1 MKIVLA
7 YSGGLDTSVI
17 LAWLKDKY
25 NAEIIAYVANVGQ
38 NEDFDFI
45 KEKALKTGASKV
57 YVEDLRE
64 EFVNDFVFRAIQANA
79 VYEYKYL
86 LGTSLARPIIAK
98 RQVEIALKEK
108 ADAVAHGAT
117 GKGND
122 QVRFELT
129 YRSLA
134 PHLKI
139 IAPWKEDD
147 FFKARNDLI
156 EYAKSKGIPIPVTLE
171 KPYSTDPNLMHI
183 SYEGGILEDPSNEY
197 DKSMFQMG
205 VDPVDAPDAPE
216 YVTIEFE
223 KGIPLKING
232 NKLSS
237 VELLKTANEIA
248 GRNGVG
254 IVDIVENR
262 LVGIKSRGVYET
274 PGVTLLMEAHKA
286 LETITLERD
295 TMHYKQ
301 MIELKYA
308 EMIYYGQYFHP
319 LRKAL
324 ESFITET
331 QKVVSGEIKMKLYK
345 GNCIVS
351 SRRSLNSLYDV
362 NLSTFEEGAGYDQ
375 KDAKG
380 FIKLFGLPMEVF
392 GRKHDLTKKN

>member
-17 LAWLKDKY
+17 LAWLKEKY
-25 NAEIIAYVANVGQ
+25 NAEIIAYVANLGQ
-38 NEDFDFI
+38 GDDFAAV
-45 KEKALKTGASKV
+45 EAKAKKTGASKV

-64 EFVNDFVFRAIQANA
+64 EFIRDFVFPAIQANS

-98 RQVEIALKEK
+98 RQVEIALREN
-108 ADAVAHGAT
+108 AEAVSHGAT

-129 YRSLA
+129 YRALA

-156 EYAKSKGIPIPVTLE
+156 DFAKARGIPVPVSRE
-171 KPYSTDPNLMHI
+171 KPYSTDPNLLHI
-183 SYEGGILEDPSNEY
+183 SYEGGILEDPAREY

-205 VDPVDAPDAPE
+205 VDPADAPDKPE
-216 YVTIEFE
+216 YAEIEFAA
-223 KGIPLKING
+223 GVPVALNG
-232 NKLSS
+232 KKMGP
-237 VELLKTANEIA
+237 VELLSEANRVA

-274 PGVTLLMEAHKA
+274 PGGTLLQEAHKA
-286 LETITLERD
+286 LETVTLERD
-295 TMHYKQ
+295 TLHYKQ
-301 MIELKYA
+301 TLELRFA
-308 EMIYYGQYFHP
+308 DMIYNGQWYHP

-324 ESFITET
+324 QAFFAET
-331 QKVVSGEIKMKLYK
+331 QKTVNGTVKMKLYK
-345 GNCIVS
+345 GNCVVA
-351 SRRSLNSLYDV
+351 SRISPDSLYDIK
-362 NLSTFEEGAGYDQ
+362 LSTFEEGANYDQ

-392 GRKHDLTKKN
+392 GRKHPW

>member
-25 NAEIIAYVANVGQ
+25 NAEIIAYVAQLGQ
-38 NEDFDFI
+38 EEDYEAI
-45 KEKALKTGASKV
+45 RQKALKTGASKV

-64 EFVNDFVFRAIQANA
+64 EFVKDAVFSAIKANA

-98 RQVEIALKEK
+98 RQVEIALKEN
-108 ADAVAHGAT
+108 AEAVSHGAT

-129 YRSLA
+129 YRALA

-156 EYAKSKGIPIPVTLE
+156 DFAKSKNIPIPVSKE
-171 KPYSTDPNLMHI
+171 KPYSMDPNLLHI
-183 SYEGGILEDPSNEY
+183 SYEGGILEDPANEY
-197 DKSMFQMG
+197 DKSMLLMG
-205 VDPVDAPDAPE
+205 VDPSDAPDKPE
-216 YVTIEFE
+216 YVEIGFE
-223 KGIPLKING
+223 KGEPVSING
-232 NKLSS
+232 KKLGPVDLLSEANK
-237 VELLKTANEIA
+237 IG
-248 GRNGVG
+248 GRNGIG
-254 IVDIVENR
+254 LVDLVENR

-274 PGVTLLMEAHKA
+274 PGGSLLQEAHKA
-286 LETITLERD
+286 LETLTLERD

-301 MIELKYA
+301 IVELKYT
-308 EMIYYGQYFHP
+308 EMIYNGQWFHP
-319 LRKAL
+319 LRIAL
-324 ESFITET
+324 ESFFNET
-331 QKVVSGEIKMKLYK
+331 QKIVNGTVKMKLYK
-345 GNCIVS
+345 GNCIAA
-351 SRRSLNSLYDV
+351 SRTSKDSLYDIK
-362 NLSTFEEGAGYDQ
+362 LSTFEEGANYDQ

-380 FIKLFGLPMEVF
+380 FIKLFGLPMEVY
-392 GRKHDLTKKN
+392 GRKHKWN

>member
-17 LAWLKDKY
+17 LAWLKEKY

-64 EFVNDFVFRAIQANA
+64 EFVNDFVFKAIQANA

-108 ADAVAHGAT
+108 AEAVAHGAT

-129 YRSLA
+129 YRALA

-156 EYAKSKGIPIPVTLE
+156 EYAKSKGIPVPVTLE

-183 SYEGGILEDPSNEY
+183 SYEGGILEDPSREY

-205 VDPVDAPDAPE
+205 VDPIDAPSEPE
-216 YVTIEFE
+216 YVSIEFE
-223 KGIPLKING
+223 KGIPVKING
-232 NKLSS
+232 KKLSS
-237 VELLKTANEIA
+237 VELLKEANKIA

-319 LRKAL
+319 LRKAI

-331 QKVVSGEIKMKLYK
+331 QKVVSGEVKMKLYK
-345 GNCIVS
+345 GNCIVAGRKS
-351 SRRSLNSLYDV
+351 ENSLYDV

-392 GRKHDLTKKN
+392 GRKHDLTKDK

>member
-17 LAWLKDKY
+17 LAWLKEKY
-25 NAEIIAYVANVGQ
+25 DAEIIAYVANLGQ
-38 NEDFDFI
+38 GDDF
-45 KEKALKTGASKV
+45 KAVEKKAYNTGASRV

-64 EFVNDFVFRAIQANA
+64 EFVKKAVFPAVKANA

-86 LGTSLARPIIAK
+86 LGTSLARPIIARK
-98 RQVEIALKEK
+98 QVEIALKEK
-108 ADAVAHGAT
+108 ADALSHGAT

-122 QVRFELT
+122 QVRFEMT
-129 YRSLA
+129 YRALA

-156 EYAKSKGIPIPVTLE
+156 DYAKSKNIPVSVSKE
-171 KPYSTDPNLMHI
+171 KPYSMDPNLMHI
-183 SYEGGILEDPSNEY
+183 SYEGGILEDPGREF
-197 DKSMFQMG
+197 DKSMFRMG
-205 VDPVDAPDAPE
+205 LDPSDAPDKTE
-216 YVTIEFE
+216 YVEIEFE
-223 KGIPLKING
+223 KGEPVSING
-232 NKLSS
+232 KKLKP
-237 VELLKTANEIA
+237 VELLVEANKIA
-248 GRNGVG
+248 GRNGIG
-254 IVDIVENR
+254 IVDLVENR

-274 PGVTLLMEAHKA
+274 PGGTLLIEAHKA
-286 LETITLERD
+286 LETLTLERD

-301 MIELKYA
+301 LIELKYS

-319 LRKAL
+319 LRLAL
-324 ESFITET
+324 ESFIDET
-331 QKVVSGEIKMKLYK
+331 QKTVNGKIKMKLYK

-351 SRRSLNSLYDV
+351 SRESEDSLYDIK
-362 NLSTFEEGAGYDQ
+362 LSTFEEGTDYDQ

-392 GRKHDLTKKN
+392 GRKHKW

>member
-17 LAWLKDKY
+17 LSWLKEKY
-25 NAEIIAYVANVGQ
+25 NAEIIAFVADVGQ
-38 NEDFDFI
+38 KEDFEAV
-45 KEKALKTGASKV
+45 KQKAFKTGASKV
-57 YVEDLRE
+57 YIEDLKE
-64 EFVNDFVFRAIQANA
+64 EFAKDFVFKAIQANA

-86 LGTSLARPIIAK
+86 LGTSLARPLIAK
-98 RQVEIALKEK
+98 KQVEIALKEN

-129 YRSLA
+129 YRALA

-139 IAPWKEDD
+139 IAPWKEED
-147 FFKARNDLI
+147 FFKGRNELI
-156 EYAKSKGIPIPVTLE
+156 EYAKSKGIPVPVTTE
-171 KPYSTDPNLMHI
+171 KPYSMDPNLMHI
-183 SYEGGILEDPSNEY
+183 SYEGGVLENPENEY
-197 DKSMFQMG
+197 DPVMFQMC
-205 VDPVDAPDAPE
+205 VDPEKAPDKPE

-223 KGIPLKING
+223 MGIPVSING
-232 NKLSS
+232 QKLSP
-237 VELLKTANEIA
+237 VELLKKANEIA

-254 IVDIVENR
+254 IVDVVENR

-286 LETITLERD
+286 LEALTLERD

-301 MIELKYA
+301 MVELKYA

-319 LRKAL
+319 LRMAL
-324 ESFITET
+324 ESFISET
-331 QKVVSGEIKMKLYK
+331 QKYVNGEIKMKLYK
-345 GNCIVS
+345 GNCIPA
-351 SRRSLNSLYDV
+351 SRKSKDSLYDI
-362 NLSTFEEGAGYDQ
+362 NLSTFEEGKGYDQ

-392 GRKHDLTKKN
+392 GKKHKQLK